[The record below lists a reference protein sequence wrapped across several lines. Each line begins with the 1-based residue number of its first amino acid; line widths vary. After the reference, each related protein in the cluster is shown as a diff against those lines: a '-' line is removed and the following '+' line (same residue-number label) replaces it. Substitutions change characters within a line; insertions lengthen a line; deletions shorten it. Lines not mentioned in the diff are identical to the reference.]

1 MRLFIGSILCLC
13 VLSVTLG
20 EEGHDPSNIN
30 PEGCGKVD
38 KAENVDEAE
47 NTDEAESGRLR
58 RYLSSTQVAEPEQWP
73 WHVAIVDESGSSS
86 SGSLIKLRWVLFE
99 NYWGGFTTPQTSR

>member
-1 MRLFIGSILCLC
+1 MRLFIGSILYMC

-20 EEGHDPSNIN
+20 EEGHDPSSIN
-30 PEGCGKVD
+30 PEGCGQ
-38 KAENVDEAE
+38 VDEAE

-86 SGSLIKLRWVLFE
+86 SGSLINSQWVL
-99 NYWGGFTTPQTSR
+99 TSAVRYL